1 MSVEKRP
8 AFEPPSELIAP
19 VVPPPE
25 MRRPTATAF
34 GALLVV
40 CRVVAGV
47 VWLTVL
53 AVQWNDIVRDEL
65 HIEIED
71 ASESEA
77 AGVVLAVILAFGA
90 VILLIDLMLAVLVYR
105 GNNAARLAVMIFAT
119 FSIIAAA
126 IDYFGEGTEITI
138 RTTLVTL
145 ALDILVLLAL
155 SSRAAR
161 AYAQRPRPRRK
172 GARYV
177 AQSRSRCGR

>member
-1 MSVEKRP
+1 MTVEKRP
-8 AFEPPSELIAP
+8 AFEPPSELVAP
-19 VVPPPE
+19 VAPPPD
-25 MRRPTATAF
+25 MRRPIATAF

-47 VWLTVL
+47 VWLVALT
-53 AVQWNDIVRDEL
+53 VQWDTIVRDEL
-65 HIEIED
+65 HIDIEG

-77 AGVVLAVILAFGA
+77 AAVVLAVILVVGA
-90 VILLIDLMLAVLVYR
+90 VILLINLLLAVLVYR

-138 RTTLVTL
+138 RTTLITL

-161 AYAQRPRPRRK
+161 AYARRPRPRRA
-172 GARYV
+172 GTV
-177 AQSRSRCGR
+177 

>member
-1 MSVEKRP
+1 MTVEKRP
-8 AFEPPSELIAP
+8 AFEPPSELVAP
-19 VVPPPE
+19 VVPPPD
-25 MRRPTATAF
+25 MRRPMATMF

-47 VWLTVL
+47 VWLSVL
-53 AVQWNDIVRDEL
+53 SAQWDDIVRDEL
-65 HIEIED
+65 QIEIEG

-77 AGVVLAVILAFGA
+77 AAVVLWVILAFGA

-105 GNNAARLAVMIFAT
+105 GNNGARLAVMIFAT
-119 FSIIAAA
+119 ISIIVAA

-138 RTTLVTL
+138 RTTLITL

-161 AYAQRPRPRRK
+161 AYARRPRPPRTGK
-172 GARYV
+172 P
-177 AQSRSRCGR
+177 